1 MPNEQVDH
9 LDQGSRRSHTLA
21 PPPGA
26 LVEHRSA
33 DGAGGNGVAPAVTP
47 SPQTSGTPGVGGEV
61 QYLWNVHG
69 YMNEYIR
76 FADTKAGV
84 VIVLAS
90 GLVAGLYAAN
100 LHVPI
105 VSTWPV
111 AWEWLGVLSA
121 LAFLLLASGIV
132 LAVWA
137 IRPRLTNDQQC
148 GFVFW
153 ESIRGFRSA
162 SEYWQALRAEGEE
175 RLAEHLAGHLYT
187 LASVCRKK
195 YFWVAVSIWVS
206 LGGAAAGTAALLLKG
221 VP

>member
-1 MPNEQVDH
+1 
-9 LDQGSRRSHTLA
+9 
-21 PPPGA
+21 
-26 LVEHRSA
+26 
-33 DGAGGNGVAPAVTP
+33 
-47 SPQTSGTPGVGGEV
+47 
-61 QYLWNVHG
+61 
-69 YMNEYIR
+69 MNEYIR

-90 GLVAGLYAAN
+90 GLVAGLYAAK

-105 VSTWPV
+105 MSASPF
-111 AWEWLGVLSA
+111 ALGWLGVLSA
-121 LAFLLLASGIV
+121 LGFLFLTSGIL

-137 IRPRLTNDQQC
+137 IRPRLTNDQRR

-175 RLAEHLAGHLYT
+175 RLGEHLAGHLYM
-187 LASVCRKK
+187 LSSVCRRK
-195 YFWVAVSIWVS
+195 YFWVALSIWVS
-206 LGGAAAGTAALLLKG
+206 LGGAVAGTAALLLKL